1 MKRTLIALLL
11 TALAAP
17 AALAGP
23 PTAAELLR
31 LVPDGAQA
39 VVAVDSA
46 ALRAHP
52 LVQTWLLRQHA
63 WTATDSD
70 VERFLRD
77 AGLDPVRDVD
87 VIVVATVGAGDKTAG
102 VALFAGRYDPASL
115 AAALVKRGARAL
127 AIAGTAGYQL
137 PDSGCD
143 GGRALVLAQ
152 PSADLVVVGDQ
163 ATVAQVLGRP
173 HAIPALVAGE
183 IAAGRLDTRAPFW
196 MVANVPAK
204 ARQHASEVSGRVQ
217 GEASDAVRGV
227 VLASGTVQRVMAQ
240 AHLDDVLRL
249 SGAALADTPEN
260 AELLRDALKG
270 ALAVARLHAQ
280 DAAPDLVDVLRGVE
294 LDVDGTAVIG
304 RGAISVALLEKLAA
318 EHGGAAH
325 GHEL

>member
-1 MKRTLIALLL
+1 MKRLLIVLLL

-17 AALAGP
+17 AALAAP

-63 WTATDSD
+63 WAATGNDL
-70 VERFLRD
+70 ERFLRD

-87 VIVVATVGAGDKTAG
+87 VIVVAAVDAGDTTAG
-102 VALFAGRYDPASL
+102 VALLAGRYDPASL
-115 AAALVKRGARAL
+115 GAALVRRGARAL
-127 AIAGTAGYQL
+127 AIAGTPGYQL
-137 PDSGCD
+137 PDSACD
-143 GGRALVLAQ
+143 GGRAVVLVQ

-163 ATVAQVLGRP
+163 ATVAKALGQP
-173 HAIPALVAGE
+173 HPIPSLVAAE
-183 IAAGRLDTRAPFW
+183 VAAGRLDTRAPFW

-204 ARQHASEVSGRVQ
+204 VRHQASDVSGRVRS
-217 GEASDAVRGV
+217 EAGDAVRGV

-240 AHLDDVLRL
+240 AHLDDALRL
-249 SGAALADTPEN
+249 SVAALADTPEN

-270 ALAVARLHAQ
+270 ALAVTRLHVQ

-294 LDVDGTAVIG
+294 LGVDGTAVTG
-304 RGAISVALLEKLAA
+304 KGAISIALLEKLAA
-318 EHGGAAH
+318 EHGGGGH

>member
-1 MKRTLIALLL
+1 MKRILIVLLL

-17 AALAGP
+17 AALAAP

-63 WTATDSD
+63 WAATDND
-70 VERFLRD
+70 LERFLRD

-87 VIVVATVGAGDKTAG
+87 VIVVAAVNAGDKTTG

-115 AAALVKRGARAL
+115 GAALVRRGARAL
-127 AIAGTAGYQL
+127 AIAGTPGYQL

-143 GGRALVLAQ
+143 GGRAVVLVQ

-163 ATVAQVLGRP
+163 ATVAQVLGEP
-173 HAIPALVAGE
+173 HAVPSLVAAE

-204 ARQHASEVSGRVQ
+204 VHHQASEVSGRVH

-240 AHLDDVLRL
+240 AHLDDALRL
-249 SGAALADTPEN
+249 SVAALADTPEN

-280 DAAPDLVDVLRGVE
+280 DTAPDLVDVLRGVE
-294 LDVDGTAVIG
+294 LNVDGTAVTG
-304 RGAISVALLEKLAA
+304 KGAISIALLEKLAA